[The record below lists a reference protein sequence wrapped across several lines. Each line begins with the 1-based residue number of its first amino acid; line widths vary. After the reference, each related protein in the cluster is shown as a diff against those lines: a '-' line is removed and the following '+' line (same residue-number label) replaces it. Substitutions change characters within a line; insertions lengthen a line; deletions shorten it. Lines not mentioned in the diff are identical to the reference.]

1 MNFIEYPDSSNNSSP
16 EFPVFTNPTPDTAP
30 AGSVSSRAFGR
41 ADEIGEVS
49 ATTAMVEFDAS
60 QPARAAVVPLRD
72 KLESLFLAASMNNRP
87 GVTCWKAR
95 FCNTSG
101 GPVHQ
106 L

>member
-1 MNFIEYPDSSNNSSP
+1 M
-16 EFPVFTNPTPDTAP
+16 
-30 AGSVSSRAFGR
+30 SSRAFGR

-60 QPARAAVVPLRD
+60 QPARAADVPIHD
-72 KLESLFLAASMNNRP
+72 HKLKSLFLATGMNDEP

-101 GPVHQ
+101 GLVYQ